1 MGSFTVHLFLFLLE
15 IDILMKRPCQYQIQ
29 LIEYIQ
35 HGCSCQKVV
44 KELKK
49 KFINFLF
56 CEASLCSSQIELY
69 YTHKKRKDSFC
80 SSYKD
85 AINKRDV

>member
-1 MGSFTVHLFLFLLE
+1 MSKSSEG
-15 IDILMKRPCQYQIQ
+15 IK
-29 LIEYIQ
+29 
-35 HGCSCQKVV
+35 
-44 KELKK
+44 KK

-80 SSYKD
+80 SSYKE
-85 AINKRDV
+85 AINNIDWKKKRGGGV

>member
-1 MGSFTVHLFLFLLE
+1 MIIFCMCSFTVHLFLFLLE

-49 KFINFLF
+49 KV
-56 CEASLCSSQIELY
+56 Y
-69 YTHKKRKDSFC
+69 
-80 SSYKD
+80 
-85 AINKRDV
+85 